1 VDVIEITGLTKAYK
15 RLRRGRTVTHV
26 ALDGLDLSVPSG
38 GVFGFL
44 GPNGSGKTTTIRCL
58 LGLTRPTAGTCRL
71 LGRAVPAALHEV
83 AGRVGAI
90 VEQPALFPTMSAR
103 RNLEILARIEGIG
116 PTTVATTLERVG
128 LGERADELVKT
139 YSLGMRQRL
148 ALGAALL
155 KDPEVLLLDEP
166 ANGLD
171 PSGIREIRTLMRG
184 LGDEGRTV
192 FVSSHHLAEIEHT
205 CDAVA
210 ILNGGR
216 CIAAGSVQDVLHSR
230 QAPQMVVAV
239 HNMVAAA
246 EVLLGAGV
254 HSRPDGDRLIVD
266 IEASGAAWLNRVL
279 ADAGLWLTEL
289 RPAETSL
296 EDVFL
301 TLTGAAQ
308 EVA

>member
-1 VDVIEITGLTKAYK
+1 MDVIETSGLTKAYR
-15 RLRRGRTVTHV
+15 RLRGGRTVTQV
-26 ALDGLDLSVPSG
+26 ALDGLDLSVPAG

-58 LGLTRPTAGTCRL
+58 LGLTRPTAGVCQL
-71 LGRAVPAALHEV
+71 LGGAVPAELHKV

-103 RNLEILARIEGIG
+103 RNLEILGRIEGIG
-116 PTTVATTLERVG
+116 PKAVSATLERVG
-128 LGERADELVKT
+128 LGARADDTVRT
-139 YSLGMRQRL
+139 FSLGMRQRL

-171 PSGIREIRTLMRG
+171 PSGIREIRTLMRS
-184 LGDEGRTV
+184 LGNEGRTV

-216 CIAAGSVQDVLHSR
+216 CIAAGTVRDVLHGR
-230 QAPQMVVAV
+230 QPDQMLVGV
-239 HNMVAAA
+239 HDTIAAS

-254 HSRPDGDRLIVD
+254 RSRPDGTHLVVD
-266 IEASGAAWLNRVL
+266 IDAAGAAWVNRLL
-279 ADAGLWLTEL
+279 ADAGLWITEL
-289 RPAETSL
+289 RPREASL

-301 TLTGAAQ
+301 TLTAAPQ

>member
-1 VDVIEITGLTKAYK
+1 MDVIEITGLRKAY
-15 RLRRGRTVTHV
+15 RRVRRGHAVTQV
-26 ALDGLDLSVPSG
+26 ALDGLDLSVPTG
-38 GVFGFL
+38 GVYGFL

-58 LGLTRPTAGTCRL
+58 LGLTRPTAGACRL
-71 LGRAVPAALHEV
+71 LGRAVPGELHEV
-83 AGRVGAI
+83 IRRVGAI

-103 RNLEILARIEGIG
+103 RNLEILARIDGIG
-116 PTTVATTLERVG
+116 ANAIEATLERVG
-128 LGERADELVKT
+128 LGERADDLVKT

-171 PSGIREIRTLMRG
+171 PSGIREIRTLMRS

-192 FVSSHHLAEIEHT
+192 FVSSHHLAEIEQT

-210 ILNGGR
+210 ILSGGR
-216 CIAAGSVQDVLHSR
+216 CVASGAVREVLHSR
-230 QAPQMVVAV
+230 QPAQLIVGI
-239 HNMVAAA
+239 HNTVDAA
-246 EVLLGAGV
+246 EVLLSAGV
-254 HSRPDGDRLIVD
+254 RSRADGEHLVVD
-266 IEASGAAWLNRVL
+266 IEASGAAWVNRLL
-279 ADAGLWLTEL
+279 ADAGLWITEL
-289 RPAETSL
+289 RAVETSL

-301 TLTGAAQ
+301 TLTAAPQ